1 MSDYLTATQAAER
14 LGTSLTNVARWCRDG
29 TLPATRL
36 GIGRIWRIPVE
47 AVEAFTPPARGPKP
61 GAERKRL
68 LDLAKEIIAEFVK
81 DPFGEIKQPGWDFMT
96 KELAQQGHC
105 TRARARQALS
115 KAIRMAKSN
124 KDNPVGPWLDYIDQ
138 P

>member
-29 TLPATRL
+29 TLPAERL

-61 GAERKRL
+61 AEDRKRL
-68 LDLAKEIIAEFVK
+68 LDLAF
-81 DPFGEIKQPGWDFMT
+81 
-96 KELAQQGHC
+96 ELISSPDDSYDDLTVTILARRGQC
-105 TRARARQALS
+105 SRARARQALA
-115 KAIRMAKSN
+115 KAIRMARGAN
-124 KDNPVGPWLDYIDQ
+124 HD
-138 P
+138 